1 MGEAFGGSPQQGA
14 RLTPSVARKI
24 ISKLPRM
31 LRRRSSNVYCPH
43 NWVLCREEDLTLSAV
58 CSTCAQ
64 AHLAQI
70 HLAQDQLDQD
80 LLSSTSTSTST
91 KDEVDSSSS
100 TTSSSS
106 SSLSSSITSTFSK
119 KSKSK
124 RTVTFMPLLPDDP
137 QQAEVAEK

>member
-1 MGEAFGGSPQQGA
+1 MGVTMGSFWGQPTA
-14 RLTPSVARKI
+14 RLTPSTRKNHLKVAKNAETLFEQRLL
-24 ISKLPRM
+24 LPQRG
-31 LRRRSSNVYCPH
+31 SVQGGGSHP
-43 NWVLCREEDLTLSAV
+43 SAV

-80 LLSSTSTSTST
+80 LLTNST

-106 SSLSSSITSTFSK
+106 SSLSSSITSTISK

-124 RTVTFMPLLPDDP
+124 RTVTFMPLLPDDDH
-137 QQAEVAEK
+137 QAEVAEE

>member
-1 MGEAFGGSPQQGA
+1 MGGSLWGQPTA
-14 RLTPSVARKI
+14 K
-24 ISKLPRM
+24 SKVDNKCSKSRM

-43 NWVLCREEDLTLSAV
+43 NRVLCREEDLTLSAV

-64 AHLAQI
+64 AHLAQ
-70 HLAQDQLDQD
+70 DQLDQD
-80 LLSSTSTSTST
+80 LLSNST

-106 SSLSSSITSTFSK
+106 SSMSSSITSTFSK

-124 RTVTFMPLLPDDP
+124 RTVTFMPLLPDD
-137 QQAEVAEK
+137 

>member
-1 MGEAFGGSPQQGA
+1 MGEAFGGNPQQG
-14 RLTPSVARKI
+14 RHQVQGKI

-43 NWVLCREEDLTLSAV
+43 NGVLCREEDLTLSAV

-70 HLAQDQLDQD
+70 HLVQDQLDQD
-80 LLSSTSTSTST
+80 LLSNST
-91 KDEVDSSSS
+91 KDEVGSSMS
-100 TTSSSS
+100 T
-106 SSLSSSITSTFSK
+106 SITSNFSK

-124 RTVTFMPLLPDDP
+124 RTVTFMPLLPDDAH
-137 QQAEVAEK
+137 QV

>member
-31 LRRRSSNVYCPH
+31 VRRRSSNVYCPH
-43 NWVLCREEDLTLSAV
+43 NGVLCREEDLTLSAV

-80 LLSSTSTSTST
+80 LLSNST

-100 TTSSSS
+100 SSSS
-106 SSLSSSITSTFSK
+106 SMSSSITSTFSK

-124 RTVTFMPLLPDDP
+124 RTVTFMPLLPDDDH
-137 QQAEVAEK
+137 QVEVAEE

>member
-1 MGEAFGGSPQQGA
+1 MGEAFGGNPQQGT
-14 RLTPSVARKI
+14 RLKTSVPRKI
-24 ISKLPRM
+24 LKKLPRM

-43 NWVLCREEDLTLSAV
+43 NGVLCREEDLTLSAV

-70 HLAQDQLDQD
+70 HLDQE
-80 LLSSTSTSTST
+80 LLSNST

-106 SSLSSSITSTFSK
+106 SSMSSSITSTFSK

-124 RTVTFMPLLPDDP
+124 RTVTFMPLLPDDAH
-137 QQAEVAEK
+137 QAEVAEE

>member
-1 MGEAFGGSPQQGA
+1 MGEAFGGNPQQGA
-14 RLTPSVARKI
+14 RLTPSTKEKNLKVAKNAETPFEQRV
-24 ISKLPRM
+24 LPPQRGSVQGGRSHT
-31 LRRRSSNVYCPH
+31 LRFCSN
-43 NWVLCREEDLTLSAV
+43 
-58 CSTCAQ
+58 CAQ

-80 LLSSTSTSTST
+80 LLSNST

-106 SSLSSSITSTFSK
+106 SSMSSSITSTFSK

-124 RTVTFMPLLPDDP
+124 RTVTFMPLLPDDAHQP
-137 QQAEVAEK
+137 EVVEE

>member
-1 MGEAFGGSPQQGA
+1 MGVTLGSFWGQPTA
-14 RLTPSVARKI
+14 RLTPSTRKNN
-24 ISKLPRM
+24 LPRM

-43 NWVLCREEDLTLSAV
+43 NGVLCREEDLTLSAV

-80 LLSSTSTSTST
+80 LLSNST

-106 SSLSSSITSTFSK
+106 SSMSSSIVSK

-124 RTVTFMPLLPDDP
+124 RTVTFMPLLPDDAH
-137 QQAEVAEK
+137 QAEVAEE

>member
-1 MGEAFGGSPQQGA
+1 MGSHTWKLLGATHSKVDNKYQG
-14 RLTPSVARKI
+14 KI

-43 NWVLCREEDLTLSAV
+43 NGVLCREEDLTLSAV

-80 LLSSTSTSTST
+80 LLSN
-91 KDEVDSSSS
+91 SSSS

-106 SSLSSSITSTFSK
+106 SSLSSSIASTFSK

-124 RTVTFMPLLPDDP
+124 RT
-137 QQAEVAEK
+137 

>member
-1 MGEAFGGSPQQGA
+1 MGVTLGSLWGQPTARSKVDTKYQG
-14 RLTPSVARKI
+14 KI

-43 NWVLCREEDLTLSAV
+43 NGVLCREEDLTLSAV
-58 CSTCAQ
+58 CSTCTQ

-70 HLAQDQLDQD
+70 QLAQD
-80 LLSSTSTSTST
+80 LLTNST

-106 SSLSSSITSTFSK
+106 PSLSCSITSK
-119 KSKSK
+119 KSK
-124 RTVTFMPLLPDDP
+124 
-137 QQAEVAEK
+137 

>member
-1 MGEAFGGSPQQGA
+1 MGAAFGGNQELWSIHIDKKQE
-14 RLTPSVARKI
+14 
-24 ISKLPRM
+24 KLPRM

-43 NWVLCREEDLTLSAV
+43 NGVLCREEDLTLSAV

-80 LLSSTSTSTST
+80 LLTNST

-106 SSLSSSITSTFSK
+106 SSMSSSITSTFSK

-124 RTVTFMPLLPDDP
+124 RTVTFMPPLPDDAH
-137 QQAEVAEK
+137 QAEVAEE

>member
-1 MGEAFGGSPQQGA
+1 MGKLLGATHSKVDTKYQG
-14 RLTPSVARKI
+14 KI
-24 ISKLPRM
+24 ISKLSRM

-43 NWVLCREEDLTLSAV
+43 NGVLCREEDLTLSAV

-80 LLSSTSTSTST
+80 LLTNST

-100 TTSSSS
+100 TTSS
-106 SSLSSSITSTFSK
+106 LSSSITSK

-124 RTVTFMPLLPDDP
+124 RTVTFMPLLPDDAH
-137 QQAEVAEK
+137 QAEE

>member
-1 MGEAFGGSPQQGA
+1 MGTLGSFWGQPTA
-14 RLTPSVARKI
+14 RLTPSTRKNN
-24 ISKLPRM
+24 LPRM

-43 NWVLCREEDLTLSAV
+43 NGVLCREEDLTLSAV

-64 AHLAQI
+64 AHLAQD
-70 HLAQDQLDQD
+70 HLDQD
-80 LLSSTSTSTST
+80 LLLNST

-106 SSLSSSITSTFSK
+106 SSLSSSIASK

-124 RTVTFMPLLPDDP
+124 RTVTFMPLLPDDAH
-137 QQAEVAEK
+137 QAEVAEE

>member
-1 MGEAFGGSPQQGA
+1 MGVTLGSFWGQPTA
-14 RLTPSVARKI
+14 RLTPSTRKNN
-24 ISKLPRM
+24 LPRM

-43 NWVLCREEDLTLSAV
+43 NGVLCREEDLTLSAV
-58 CSTCAQ
+58 CSNCAQ

-80 LLSSTSTSTST
+80 LLSNST

-106 SSLSSSITSTFSK
+106 STFSK

-124 RTVTFMPLLPDDP
+124 RTVTFMPLLPDDAH
-137 QQAEVAEK
+137 QAEVAEE

>member
-1 MGEAFGGSPQQGA
+1 MGSHTWKPLGATHSKVDTKYQG
-14 RLTPSVARKI
+14 KI

-43 NWVLCREEDLTLSAV
+43 NGVLCREEDLTLSAV

-70 HLAQDQLDQD
+70 HLAKDQLGQE
-80 LLSSTSTSTST
+80 LLSNST

-100 TTSSSS
+100 SSSI
-106 SSLSSSITSTFSK
+106 SSSITST
-119 KSKSK
+119 
-124 RTVTFMPLLPDDP
+124 
-137 QQAEVAEK
+137 

>member
-1 MGEAFGGSPQQGA
+1 MGKPLGA
-14 RLTPSVARKI
+14 TYSKVDTKYKKKI

-43 NWVLCREEDLTLSAV
+43 NGVLCREEDLTLSAV

-80 LLSSTSTSTST
+80 LLTINST

-106 SSLSSSITSTFSK
+106 SSMSSSITSTFSK

-124 RTVTFMPLLPDDP
+124 RTVTFMPLLPDDAH
-137 QQAEVAEK
+137 QAEVAEE

>member
-1 MGEAFGGSPQQGA
+1 MGSHTWKLLGATHSKVDTKYQG
-14 RLTPSVARKI
+14 KI

-43 NWVLCREEDLTLSAV
+43 NGVLCREEDLTLSAV
-58 CSTCAQ
+58 CSNCAQ

-80 LLSSTSTSTST
+80 LLTNST

-106 SSLSSSITSTFSK
+106 SSMSSSITSTFSK

-124 RTVTFMPLLPDDP
+124 RTVTFVPLLPDDP
-137 QQAEVAEK
+137 HQAEVAEE

>member
-1 MGEAFGGSPQQGA
+1 MGGSFWGQPTA
-14 RLTPSVARKI
+14 RNKVDTKCTKEN
-24 ISKLPRM
+24 KLPRM

-43 NWVLCREEDLTLSAV
+43 NGVLCREEDLTLSAV

-70 HLAQDQLDQD
+70 HLDQE
-80 LLSSTSTSTST
+80 LLSNST

-106 SSLSSSITSTFSK
+106 SSMSSSITSTFSK

-124 RTVTFMPLLPDDP
+124 RTVTF
-137 QQAEVAEK
+137 